1 MKKILLIFLIL
12 ILLSP
17 ILSGGDFND
26 KGWISGWK
34 FFPLQVD
41 VSLVKSKK
49 LADESA
55 DTIFSF
61 GLFTLQQKSAILSIS
76 FVANTLQNNYGLQI
90 NPLLMGTVTDNNY
103 GISFGLENYCKNC
116 YGMQIGILNHSWGGW
131 EIVKEKELLQILGM
145 NVADKVYLG
154 IMNVTDQVQIG
165 LLNLSPRGA
174 FFQLGLLNYNP
185 RSYIPWMPF
194 INFNMGRKIKIK
206 TAE

>member
-1 MKKILLIFLIL
+1 MKKLLL
-12 ILLSP
+12 ILLP
-17 ILSGGDFND
+17 AVFVLSAAAGDFD
-26 KGWISGWK
+26 GKGWISGWR
-34 FFPLQVD
+34 FAPLQVD
-41 VSLVKSKK
+41 VGLINDKK
-49 LADESA
+49 LVDENT
-55 DTIFSF
+55 DTFLSLGF
-61 GLFTLQQKSAILSIS
+61 FLLHQKSAAVSYS
-76 FVANTLQNNYGLQI
+76 CVANVLHNNYGIQLP
-90 NPLLMGTVTDNNY
+90 PLILGSLTDNNY
-103 GISFGLENYCKNC
+103 GISFGWQNYCKNC

-165 LLNLSPRGA
+165 LLNHSPRGA

-194 INFNMGRKIKIK
+194 INFNMGRKIK